1 MFSSFGSPAY
11 RAAFFTNT
19 NLFRDEQ
26 VSFCK
31 KSFEQT
37 KGYAM
42 KEVHFIAQG
51 KGGVGK
57 STIAS
62 FLGDYLK
69 AKASGEQLHCFD
81 TDPVNPSFSRFS
93 ALNPE
98 VIDILN
104 DSNNIDS
111 RYFDGLIEKLVNE
124 EGIAVIDNGAAT
136 FVPLMSYMAENEV
149 PSFLAENG
157 IRMII
162 HVPLVGGQ
170 ALDDCITGL
179 VQTLNALQA
188 EVVIWLN
195 DFQGVVTKDK
205 PFEEFG
211 VYKQYKDRIIGVV
224 HISHRNPDTFG
235 ADIKEMTTK
244 NLTLTEA
251 QTSGEFGL
259 MPRQRLRTVQR
270 ELYEQLDQIE
280 FLATQRQPEKSE
292 A

>member
-1 MFSSFGSPAY
+1 
-11 RAAFFTNT
+11 
-19 NLFRDEQ
+19 
-26 VSFCK
+26 
-31 KSFEQT
+31 
-37 KGYAM
+37 M

-57 STIAS
+57 STIAV
-62 FLGDYLK
+62 FLGDYLQT
-69 AKASGEQLHCFD
+69 KASSEKLHCFD
-81 TDPVNPSFSRFS
+81 TDPVNPSFSRFKG
-93 ALNPE
+93 LKPQ
-98 VIDILN
+98 VIEILN
-104 DSNNIDS
+104 ESNNIDS
-111 RYFDGLIEKLVNE
+111 RFFDGLVEKLVGE
-124 EGIAVIDNGAAT
+124 DGIAVIDNGAAT

-195 DFQGVVTKDK
+195 DFQGAVAKEK

-211 VYKQYKDRIIGVV
+211 VYQEYKDRIIGVV
-224 HISHRNPDTFG
+224 HITHRNPDTFG

-251 QTSGEFGL
+251 QNSGAFGL

-270 ELYEQLDQIE
+270 DLYSKLDKIP
-280 FLATQRQPEKSE
+280 FLATAGAREE
-292 A
+292 DA

>member
-69 AKASGEQLHCFD
+69 TKASGEQLHCFD

-111 RYFDGLIEKLVNE
+111 RYFDGMIEKLVNE
-124 EGIAVIDNGAAT
+124 E
-136 FVPLMSYMAENEV
+136 

-244 NLTLTEA
+244 NLILTEA
-251 QTSGEFGL
+251 QNSGEFGL